1 VVLSLVILIEF
12 AILLA
17 ILWTQGVSPDIVLIF
32 SVVLIL
38 AKLLSLLALS
48 LLFATIV
55 SPSIAMFMTIA
66 SAIIGHGGYVVLEY
80 AMRSGSTLYLYFA
93 KAVLIV
99 FPNLESLNLKNLVGT
114 TAHIQ
119 LETYAIALGLS
130 LLYSFI
136 ILVLTAYIFE
146 KKSFDAV

>member
-1 VVLSLVILIEF
+1 MI
-12 AILLA
+12 
-17 ILWTQGVSPDIVLIF
+17 LIF
-32 SVVLIL
+32 SVVLIF

-48 LLFATIV
+48 LFFATIV

-80 AMRSGSTLYLYFA
+80 ALRSGSTLYLYFG
-93 KAVLIV
+93 KTVLIA

-114 TAHIQ
+114 TAHIH

-130 LLYSFI
+130 LIYTLV
-136 ILVLTAYIFE
+136 ILTLTAHIFGR
-146 KKSFDAV
+146 KSFDAV